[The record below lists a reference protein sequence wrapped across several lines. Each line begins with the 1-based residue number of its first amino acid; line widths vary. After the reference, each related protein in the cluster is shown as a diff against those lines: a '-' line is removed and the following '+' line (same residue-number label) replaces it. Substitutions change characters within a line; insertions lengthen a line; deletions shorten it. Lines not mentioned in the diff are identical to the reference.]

1 MSAEM
6 MEMKESQEAQRN
18 QELLERSNRVMDG
31 AVQLLAEL
39 DGVSEA
45 DVRERLAEE
54 VSRPTE
60 LQQFMEMELERVKEN
75 LRASPEGGKSAQVSF
90 GQSVEIRCKTT
101 DVKNAVANNNEIAA
115 KNRAKELARMMENE
129 RKKEEEKK
137 AKQEQERQERERQE
151 QQKKAK

>member
-90 GQSVEIRCKTT
+90 GQSVEIRCKAT

>member
-18 QELLERSNRVMDG
+18 QELLEQSNRVMDG
-31 AVQLLAEL
+31 AFQLLAEL

-45 DVRERLAEE
+45 DVRERLEEE

-60 LQQFMEMELERVKEN
+60 MQQFMERELERVKEN
-75 LRASPEGGKSAQVSF
+75 LRTSQEGDKSGQVSF
-90 GQSVEIRCKTT
+90 GQQTVEIRCKTT
-101 DVKNAVANNNEIAA
+101 DVKNAIANNNDIAA

-137 AKQEQERQERERQE
+137 ARQEQE

>member
-18 QELLERSNRVMDG
+18 QELLERSNHVMDG
-31 AVQLLAEL
+31 AFQLLAEL

-45 DVRERLAEE
+45 DVREKLAEE

-60 LQQFMEMELERVKEN
+60 MQQFMERELERVKEN
-75 LRASPEGGKSAQVSF
+75 LRTSLEGDKSAQVSF
-90 GQSVEIRCKTT
+90 GQQTVEIRCKTT
-101 DVKNAVANNNEIAA
+101 DVKNAMANNHEIAA

-137 AKQEQERQERERQE
+137 AKQEQERRE

>member
-18 QELLERSNRVMDG
+18 QELLEQSNRVMDG

-60 LQQFMEMELERVKEN
+60 VQQIMERELERVKEDI
-75 LRASPEGGKSAQVSF
+75 RGDKSAQVSF

-115 KNRAKELARMMENE
+115 KNRAKELADMLEKE
-129 RKKEEEKK
+129 RKKEEEKN
-137 AKQEQERQERERQE
+137 AKQEKERQE

>member
-60 LQQFMEMELERVKEN
+60 VQQIMERELERVKEN
-75 LRASPEGGKSAQVSF
+75 IRGDKSAQVSF

-101 DVKNAVANNNEIAA
+101 DVTNAVANKNEIAA

-137 AKQEQERQERERQE
+137 ARQEQE

>member
-18 QELLERSNRVMDG
+18 QELLEQSNRVMDG

-60 LQQFMEMELERVKEN
+60 VQQIMERELERVKEN
-75 LRASPEGGKSAQVSF
+75 IRGDKSAQVSF

-101 DVKNAVANNNEIAA
+101 DVTNAVANKNEIAA
-115 KNRAKELARMMENE
+115 KNRAKELADMLENE

-137 AKQEQERQERERQE
+137 AKQEQERRE

>member
-45 DVRERLAEE
+45 DVREKLAEE

-75 LRASPEGGKSAQVSF
+75 IRGDKSAQVSF

-115 KNRAKELARMMENE
+115 KNRAKELADMLENE

-137 AKQEQERQERERQE
+137 ARQEQERQEKERQE

>member
-1 MSAEM
+1 MNLGA
-6 MEMKESQEAQRN
+6 MEFKESQEAQRS
-18 QELLERSNRVMDG
+18 QELLEQSNRVMDG

-60 LQQFMEMELERVKEN
+60 LQQIMELERVKED
-75 LRASPEGGKSAQVSF
+75 LRASLEGEKSAPVSF
-90 GQSVEIRCKTT
+90 GQTTVEIQCKTSE
-101 DVKNAVANNNEIAA
+101 VKNAVANDNKIAA
-115 KNRAKELARMMENE
+115 ENRAKELAGMLENE

-137 AKQEQERQERERQE
+137 AKQEQERQE

>member
-18 QELLERSNRVMDG
+18 QELLEQSNRVMDG

-60 LQQFMEMELERVKEN
+60 VQQIMERELERVKEDI
-75 LRASPEGGKSAQVSF
+75 RGDKSAQVSF

-115 KNRAKELARMMENE
+115 KNRAKELADMLEKE

-137 AKQEQERQERERQE
+137 AKQEKERQE

>member
-18 QELLERSNRVMDG
+18 QELLEQANRVMDG

-60 LQQFMEMELERVKEN
+60 VQQIMERELERVKEN
-75 LRASPEGGKSAQVSF
+75 IRGDKSAQVSF

-101 DVKNAVANNNEIAA
+101 DVTNAVANKNEIAA
-115 KNRAKELARMMENE
+115 KNRAKELADMLENE

-137 AKQEQERQERERQE
+137 AKQEQERRE

>member
-18 QELLERSNRVMDG
+18 QELLEQSNRVMDG

-60 LQQFMEMELERVKEN
+60 LQQIMELERVKED
-75 LRASPEGGKSAQVSF
+75 LRASLESEKSAPVSF
-90 GQSVEIRCKTT
+90 GQTTVEIRCKTSE
-101 DVKNAVANNNEIAA
+101 VKNAVANDNKIAA
-115 KNRAKELARMMENE
+115 ENRAKELADMLENE

-137 AKQEQERQERERQE
+137 AKQEQERRE